1 MDDIDSDI
9 FLRIGQHLANNDNC
23 YNHISVNL
31 HTKTRAQYREEYI
44 EKLNKQLNAYFLE
57 REQLLFEYQ
66 VGLEYNKKSIE
77 KISYLN
83 HKLGNNNLNK
93 YSNSATNFISL
104 RMQTQKRNLKEIID
118 SNFINSQKLHELEK
132 RICDID
138 LYINKTKKLIT
149 NA

>member
-1 MDDIDSDI
+1 MDNIDTDI
-9 FLRIGQHLANNDNC
+9 FLRIGQHLANNDNH
-23 YNHISVNL
+23 YNLIEVKL
-31 HTKTRAQYREEYI
+31 PTKTRTQYREEYI

-57 REQLLFEYQ
+57 REQLLYDYNDA
-66 VGLEYNKKSIE
+66 LEFNKKSIE
-77 KISYLN
+77 KITYLN
-83 HKLGNNNLNK
+83 HKLGKHNLNK

-104 RMQTQKRNLKEIID
+104 IMQNQKKTLNDTIK
-118 SNFINSQKLHELEK
+118 SNIANSEKLYELEK

>member
-1 MDDIDSDI
+1 MDNIDFEV
-9 FLRIGQHLANNDNC
+9 FLRIGQHLANPNNH
-23 YNHISVNL
+23 YNHIEVNL
-31 HTKTRAQYREEYI
+31 PTKTRTQYREDYI
-44 EKLNKQLNAYFLE
+44 EKLQKQLNGYFFE
-57 REQLLFEYQ
+57 REQLLYDYKEA
-66 VGLEYNKKSIE
+66 LEFNKKSIE

-104 RMQTQKRNLKEIID
+104 RMQTQKRNLKEIIE
-118 SNFINSQKLHELEK
+118 SNFINSQKLYELEK